1 LALCSTV
8 ASAQAIT
15 EVLISRQQFGSGVQD
30 LPIED
35 AVNAFPT
42 ADPGI
47 FMVPSY
53 MAGHPTAGTIYP
65 RTVTVECDQ
74 RGTTLICD
82 GYSWRPELGRSEY
95 LFIRPVARPKPPA
108 PPPAPEPTVIYVPYS
123 VPVEPALPALDIEP
137 SGGKRDIVIP
147 APLPKPRWVKAPT
160 CTPDGTIRWVKV
172 PAKKARK

>member
-95 LFIRPVARPKPPA
+95 LFIRPVPKPKPPPLPEPL
-108 PPPAPEPTVIYVPYS
+108 PPPEPQIIYVPYEVS
-123 VPVEPALPALDIEP
+123 VPVLAPPEAAPPTEKKILI
-137 SGGKRDIVIP
+137 
-147 APLPKPRWVKAPT
+147 PLPPKKHKVAS
-160 CTPDGTIRWVKV
+160 CTPDGKV
-172 PAKKARK
+172 HWK